1 MKKLSLLII
10 SVLLLISACGRPS
23 HYREVLT
30 LWNYYERAEKS
41 GNNVNPY
48 LLNVL
53 AGALADRGQKLK
65 EIRVYITWYFE
76 RMNYPDSSGLTAT
89 IYDYHIDPDGAEKPS
104 GEYDSADSYAA
115 TFIMLLEKYSAATG
129 DFSLIKENWKKVQ
142 DCVYVIAALQDEDG
156 LTRAVPTSD
165 AKYLMDNCE
174 AYAGILAYQRLCS
187 VLGKEKESYYDASAD
202 AIKEG
207 IKEQFLNN
215 ASGLYCWGIS
225 GGVKSGP
232 GKDVYP
238 DRFAQIFP
246 FVFGLSDDPGPLQKF
261 IANPGKKIVAF
272 PLEQRIIIGE
282 AALRLNLEITK
293 ELKH

>member
-1 MKKLSLLII
+1 
-10 SVLLLISACGRPS
+10 VLA
-23 HYREVLT
+23 
-30 LWNYYERAEKS
+30 LWNYYESAEIE

-53 AGALADRGQKLK
+53 AGSFADKGQKLK
-65 EIRVYITWYFE
+65 ETGEYISWYFE
-76 RMNYPDSSGLTAT
+76 RMNYPDSCGLTGT
-89 IYDYHIDPDGAEKPS
+89 MYDYHIDPGGAEKPS
-104 GEYDSADSYAA
+104 GAYDSADSYAA
-115 TFIMLLEKYSAATG
+115 TFLLLLEKYSAAAG
-129 DFSLIKENWKKVQ
+129 DFSLIRKNWEKVQ
-142 DCVYVIAALQDEDG
+142 DCVYVIVALQDEDG
-156 LTRAVPTSD
+156 LTRAVPNSD

-174 AYAGILAYQRLCS
+174 AYAGILAYQRLCLS
-187 VLGKEKESYYDASAD
+187 LGKERESYFDSAAD

-207 IKEQFLNN
+207 IRVKFFDA

-232 GKDVYP
+232 GTDVYP

-246 FVFGLSDDPGPLQKF
+246 FLFGISSDSGPLKKL

-282 AALRLNLEITK
+282 AAVRLNLAVTK
-293 ELKH
+293 EREP